1 MCYSLSL
8 SHSRTEGKM
17 QDILYEKVLDLDPV
31 RMIKHSFKSRDF
43 EDVGL
48 RIGIFNAH

>member
-1 MCYSLSL
+1 MCCPLSL
-8 SHSRTEGKM
+8 SHSRMERKL
-17 QDILYEKVLDLDPV
+17 QDFLYEKALDLDPV
-31 RMIKHSFKSRDF
+31 RMIKPFFKSRDF